1 MPRQAGTV
9 ISVVNFALYLLR
21 PAVVVITVAC
31 ISVGFPAVAQDKREN
46 RIDADGTAING
57 LQITMKERDIVSFL
71 GQPHNIEHG
80 FSEVKAMPSKILRY
94 DGLKIYLIG
103 DEIHSLSCT
112 GKSCRTDRGIS
123 VGDAKGRVLEIYG
136 PGNPPHVDASGDSL
150 SYPFKAKDAALVFEF
165 RNGEVAE
172 IRFFVDYV

>member
-1 MPRQAGTV
+1 M
-9 ISVVNFALYLLR
+9 SFLWR
-21 PAVVVITVAC
+21 PAVIVIAVAC
-31 ISVGFPAVAQDKREN
+31 ASAGVSAESQDKREYL
-46 RIDADGTAING
+46 IDAGGTAING
-57 LQITMKERDIVSFL
+57 LQITMKERDIVGL
-71 GQPHNIEHG
+71 MGQPQNIEHG
-80 FSEVKAMPSKILRY
+80 FSEVRAMPSKTLRY
-94 DGLKIYLIG
+94 DGLEIYLIG

-165 RNGEVAE
+165 RQGKVAE